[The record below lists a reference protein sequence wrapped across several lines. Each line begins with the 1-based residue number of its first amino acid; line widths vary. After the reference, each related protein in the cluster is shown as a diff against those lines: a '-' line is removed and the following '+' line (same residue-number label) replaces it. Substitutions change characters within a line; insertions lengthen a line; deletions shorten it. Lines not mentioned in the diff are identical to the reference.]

1 MIHRLNEIGM
11 SSFDPKWAGG
21 PGKTDGPL
29 HDDPLD
35 LIQEVLYQSCDRVF
49 ASGELGPL
57 GLHLI

>member
-1 MIHRLNEIGM
+1 M